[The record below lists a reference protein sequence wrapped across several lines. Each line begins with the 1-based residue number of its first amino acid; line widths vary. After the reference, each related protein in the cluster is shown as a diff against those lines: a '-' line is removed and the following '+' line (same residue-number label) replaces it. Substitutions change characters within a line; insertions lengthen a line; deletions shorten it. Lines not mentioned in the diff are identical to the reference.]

1 LRGAINLASEEIK
14 NFAILGF
21 PIGHTLSPKMHKAAF
36 KAAGYPNYN
45 YIAVPVQTGRLML
58 AVDGLKGLGFRGAN
72 VTIPHKT
79 TIMKF
84 VDAVDSDAMI
94 IGAVNTLVND
104 GGMITGY
111 NTDVT
116 GFLKSLAQ
124 AQFLPEDC
132 NAVILGAGGAAR
144 AVIWGLCKR
153 RAGYITVGVRN
164 PKKARVLADDFSVYG
179 NIEVLDWQTEEF
191 KETLQT
197 ADILINTTPLGMYP
211 EIDAMPP
218 VDLKLLPEGALV
230 YDIVYN
236 PVKTK
241 LLKTAEKFGYP
252 TLNGLNMLLLQ
263 GEEAYRLFTGEL
275 PDLEVMKKVVEFEFG
290 FKI

>member
-1 LRGAINLASEEIK
+1 MASEEIK
-14 NFAILGF
+14 NFAILGY
-21 PIGHTLSPKMHKAAF
+21 PIGHSLSPKMHEAAF
-36 KAAGYPNYN
+36 RASGFQNYS
-45 YIAVPVQTGRLML
+45 YIPIPVQKGRLML

-72 VTIPHKT
+72 VTIPHKST
-79 TIMKF
+79 VIKF
-84 VDAVDSDAMI
+84 IDAVDSDAMI

-116 GFLKSLAQ
+116 GFLKSLAD

-144 AVIWGLCKR
+144 AILWGLCKR
-153 RAGYITVGVRN
+153 RAGYITIGVRN
-164 PKKARVLADDFSVYG
+164 PKKAKVLEDDFGVYG
-179 NIEVLDWQTEEF
+179 NVEVMDWNSEYF
-191 KETLQT
+191 KEILQT

-236 PVKTK
+236 PARTK
-241 LLKTAEKFGYP
+241 FLREAEKLGYP

-263 GEEAYRLFTGEL
+263 GEEAYRLFTGEM
-275 PDLEVMKKVVEFEFG
+275 PDLEVMKKIVEDELG
-290 FKI
+290 YKL

>member
-1 LRGAINLASEEIK
+1 
-14 NFAILGF
+14 
-21 PIGHTLSPKMHKAAF
+21 
-36 KAAGYPNYN
+36 
-45 YIAVPVQTGRLML
+45 
-58 AVDGLKGLGFRGAN
+58 
-72 VTIPHKT
+72 
-79 TIMKF
+79 MKF
-84 VDAVDSDAMI
+84 LDAVDSDAMI

-116 GFLKSLAQ
+116 GFLKSLAN
-124 AQFLPEDC
+124 AKFMPEDC

-144 AVIWGLCKR
+144 AILWGLCKR

-164 PKKARVLADDFSVYG
+164 PQKAKTLENDFGVYG
-179 NIEVLDWQTEEF
+179 SIEVLDWNSEAF

-211 EIDAMPP
+211 AVDEMPP

-236 PVKTK
+236 PARTK
-241 LLKTAEKFGYP
+241 FLQTAESLGYP
-252 TLNGLNMLLLQ
+252 TLNGLDMLLLQ
-263 GEEAYRLFTGEL
+263 GEESYRLFTGEM
-275 PDLEVMKKVVEFEFG
+275 PDLDIMR
-290 FKI
+290 KILEDELLTVKE